1 VRRLL
6 PTLQVLVTFSSDRS
20 ADHGGALGDDGQD
33 VIDASVAEP
42 DRLRLRGMETGNR
55 YER

>member
-1 VRRLL
+1 L

-42 DRLRLRGMETGNR
+42 DRPRLRGMETGNR